1 MESECTP
8 YFQDWFSASD
18 FRARRERIYDAIGA
32 KAIAVIQGAA
42 PVSGFEVFRQTNELF
57 YLCGVEVPQ
66 VCLVL
71 DGRRRISSIYLPPPD
86 TEHAAKDGAELTA
99 GDEELL
105 YRLTGVEE
113 VFPLARLEENLCRA
127 ETIFTPQNPAEGNM
141 ACQDTL
147 RRAAKL
153 TAADPWGNQPS
164 RESFFM
170 GLLRQRFPN
179 VRIENLSPILDLAR
193 SVKDRREIELMRHT
207 GNLTA
212 VAVSEAMRGT
222 KPGLLEFQLGAIAEY
237 VYRLNGARGAGYRPI
252 IASGAN
258 IWLIHYYR
266 NNYRLSAG
274 DLVLMDVAPD
284 VYNYTSDIG
293 RMWPVNGK
301 YSDEQRQLYGF
312 IVELHKAL
320 LSRLR
325 PGVLPNQVSAEARE
339 IVRPLAARM
348 KFKNAAHERG
358 VMKALESDG
367 HLTHPVGMAVHDVGT
382 YKNAPFKPGCV
393 FALDPQMWIPE
404 EKIYIR
410 VEDTVAITENGVEN
424 FTATAPLELD
434 DVEAHMRK
442 SNGMIQMFPPL

>member
-1 MESECTP
+1 M
-8 YFQDWFSASD
+8 
-18 FRARRERIYDAIGA
+18 
-32 KAIAVIQGAA
+32 
-42 PVSGFEVFRQTNELF
+42 
-57 YLCGVEVPQ
+57 
-66 VCLVL
+66 L
-71 DGRRRISSIYLPPPD
+71 DGRRRISSLYLPPAD
-86 TEHAAKDGAELTA
+86 AEHAAKDGAELTA
-99 GDEELL
+99 DDTELL
-105 YRLTGVEE
+105 KRLTGVEE
-113 VFPLARLEENLCRA
+113 VFPLANLEENLREA

-153 TAADPWGNQPS
+153 TAADPWGNQTS
-164 RESFFM
+164 RESFFI
-170 GLLRQRFPN
+170 GLLLSRFPKAQ
-179 VRIENLSPILDLAR
+179 IQDLSPILDSAR
-193 SVKDRREIELMRHT
+193 SVKDRREIELMRHA
-207 GNLTA
+207 GKLTA
-212 VAVSEAMRGT
+212 LAVSEAMRAT
-222 KPGLLEFQLGAIAEY
+222 KPGLFEFQLGAIAKY

-266 NNYRLSAG
+266 NNCELSFG

-284 VYNYTSDIG
+284 VFNYTSDIG

-312 IVELHKAL
+312 MVELHKAL

-348 KFKNAAHERG
+348 NFKNAAHERG

-393 FALDPQMWIPE
+393 FALDPQLWIPE

-410 VEDTVAITENGVEN
+410 VEDTVAITDSGVEN
-424 FTATAPLELD
+424 FTSDAFLELD
-434 DVEAHMRK
+434 DVESHMRK
-442 SNGMIQMFPPL
+442 GNGMIQMFPPL